1 MGYKSVMKIFKPLE
15 KLIHDV
21 FGFGLAQLRVRMTDN
36 VREEISAS
44 AELEENV
51 TICGDYYCWASA
63 GCKA

>member
-21 FGFGLAQLRVRMTDN
+21 FGFGLAQLRVRTTDN

-51 TICGDYYCWASA
+51 TICGDY
-63 GCKA
+63 